1 MIEALDRAKKELNRA
16 DHLYHVSLKYTR
28 TVDVLKSLIARLM
41 NVIDSANEALLIKA
55 KQEGTIPD
63 VPKLPRLRIEAINKA
78 YADDETVKNYAD
90 FFLMLRKINKAEF
103 TRAQEFR
110 RHVTMTADVDSK
122 KIEVTIDIIG
132 DYYKRT
138 QEYVQ
143 HVTDLI
149 EGKKED

>member
-28 TVDVLKSLIARLM
+28 TVDVLKSLIERLL
-41 NVIDSANEALLIKA
+41 NVIDSANEALLRKA
-55 KQEGTIPD
+55 KEEDKLDEIP
-63 VPKLPRLRIEAINKA
+63 KIPRLRLEEIKKIYPE
-78 YADDETVKNYAD
+78 DETIKNYSD
-90 FFLMLRKINKAEF
+90 FFLILRKISKAEF

-110 RHVTMTADVDSK
+110 RHVTMTAKVNDKS
-122 KIEVTIDIIG
+122 IEVTIDIIG

-143 HVTDLI
+143 YVSELI
-149 EGKKED
+149 EGKKE